1 MAIDIED
8 AYAAGVESQS
18 RDDIGLFGPQNTLD
32 EMNSVN
38 AEVLSLDGLVKGS
51 PGVRAEF
58 KTAWDAFRD
67 GWSKFYDSHNSTLNP
82 LDYISRSLNETM
94 DKVMEYRTKVSGW
107 RDALKKEGVNAPG
120 PSLGTKDTGEFP
132 WKWVLIGGGLL
143 LGYVLVKEVGK
154 GVGSAVDTVAKKV
167 TE

>member
-8 AYAAGVESQS
+8 AYSAGVESQS

-32 EMNSVN
+32 EMISVN
-38 AEVLSLDGLVKGS
+38 TEVLSLDGLIKGS
-51 PGVRAEF
+51 PNVRPEF
-58 KTAWDAFRD
+58 KTSWDGFKD
-67 GWSKFYDSHNSTLNP
+67 GWVKFFDSHNSVVNP

-94 DKVMEYRTKVSGW
+94 DKVLEYRKKVFGW
-107 RDALKKEGVNAPG
+107 RDALKKEGVAAPG
-120 PSLGTKDTGEFP
+120 PSLGEKETDEFP

-167 TE
+167 VE

>member
-1 MAIDIED
+1 MAIDPKD
-8 AYAAGVESQS
+8 AYEAGVESQA

-38 AEVLSLDGLVKGS
+38 AEVLSLDGLIKGS
-51 PGVRAEF
+51 PGVRQEF
-58 KTAWDAFRD
+58 KTSWEAFRD
-67 GWSKFYDSHNSTLNP
+67 GWVKYFDSHNSTLNP

-94 DKVMEYRTKVSGW
+94 DKVVEYRQKVAGW
-107 RDALKKEGVNAPG
+107 RDALRKEGVKAPG
-120 PSLGTKDTGEFP
+120 PGLGEKETDEFP

-167 TE
+167 AE

>member
-8 AYAAGVESQS
+8 AYAAGVDSQS

-38 AEVLSLDGLVKGS
+38 AEVMSLNGLVSGS

-58 KTAWDAFRD
+58 KTSWASFKD
-67 GWSKFYDSHNSTLNP
+67 GWDKFYNSHNSTLNP

-94 DKVMEYRTKVSGW
+94 DKVVEYRKKVVEW
-107 RDALKKEGVNAPG
+107 RSALQKEGVKGVG
-120 PSLGTKDTGEFP
+120 PTLGDKGADDFP
-132 WKWVLIGGGLL
+132 WTWVLIGGGLL
-143 LGYVLVKEVGK
+143 LGYVLVKEVGR

-167 TE
+167 SQ